1 MSPITVGGGG
11 DHFPN
16 SNLYVRKLIRHS
28 ELKKEVEEKIKAM
41 SFMGK
46 DRDGVCD
53 NWKHG
58 VGGQKVARMLI
69 AATSKG
75 LYFIIG

>member
-1 MSPITVGGGG
+1 MVVIT
-11 DHFPN
+11 FQIQI
-16 SNLYVRKLIRHS
+16 YIARKLIRHS
-28 ELKKEVEEKIKAM
+28 ELKKKVEEKIKAM

-69 AATSKG
+69 AATSKV
-75 LYFIIG
+75 LYFITIG